1 MARRIDVTGAG
12 GVRLAAWE
20 FAEPPKDGHG
30 AVGEG
35 EEADKPFV
43 PAQAERAEQGRAERA
58 GPVEPAQSAQ
68 SAQSASSLR
77 SAQAAGR
84 QRLSAVPEHSGRAEG
99 AERAARPGHSA
110 VSEHPGARESSGP
123 SEHPAPP
130 EHLAPSE
137 RPGSPGPADDRT
149 ASPRATGVLLLHG
162 LMGRASHWAG
172 TARWLSGRYRAVALD
187 QRGHGQSDKP
197 PSSALTREAYVDDA
211 EAAVEQLGLGPVLVI
226 GHGMGALTGWQ
237 LAARRPDLVRGLV
250 ICDMRASALGAA
262 SQREW
267 EEWFKAWPVPFATL
281 ADVRKWFGEDDPWVD
296 RPNPARG
303 EFYAEVMHE
312 CPDGWRPV
320 FEPADMLASRETW
333 VYDAHWEELTQ
344 VRCPALV
351 VRGLDGELGRAEAQE
366 MVRVLPRGQYAE
378 VVDAGHLVHCDQ
390 PEAWR
395 TAITPFL
402 ESVLSP

>member
-43 PAQAERAEQGRAERA
+43 PAQEPVERGRVERA
-58 GPVEPAQSAQ
+58 GPVEPAQSA
-68 SAQSASSLR
+68 SSMR
-77 SAQAAGR
+77 SAQATGR
-84 QRLSAVPEHSGRAEG
+84 QRLSAVPEHSGRAEE
-99 AERAARPGHSA
+99 AERAARPAHSA

-123 SEHPAPP
+123 SEHPV
-130 EHLAPSE
+130 
-137 RPGSPGPADDRT
+137 PADGRT
-149 ASPRATGVLLLHG
+149 AFPRATGVLLLHG

-197 PSSALTREAYVDDA
+197 PSSALTREAYVEDA

-267 EEWFKAWPVPFATL
+267 EEWFRTWPVPFATL
-281 ADVRKWFGEDDPWVD
+281 ADVRRWFGEDDPWVD